1 MKERFEG
8 ADGKR
13 RLKEVL
19 AQQITLGGNPALIER
34 VADAVEIREL
44 AAGETLCTQ
53 GGADCDVFFILM
65 GTGVE
70 ILVENV
76 PIAAREPGEIIGEMA
91 AIEPSA
97 TRSATVRVAG
107 PTVVARLSET
117 VFDEICGSH
126 PRVVLTGV
134 ARTIAGRLRER
145 SKFIRPRS
153 ATPKLFIGSSVEQL
167 AIAEEIQR
175 GLEHAPVEATLWTN
189 SVFKPGSTTIADLTS
204 ALRAFDFAIF
214 VVTPDD
220 AITMRGNTLPATRDN
235 VIFELGLFMGELGRE
250 RVFGVE
256 PRGVTMRR
264 PSDLFG
270 VSFLD
275 YDPSRPAA
283 VAVSTVC
290 TKLKEAMKSKGP
302 R

>member
-13 RLKEVL
+13 RLKEAL
-19 AQQITLGGNPALIER
+19 ASQIALGGNAALIER
-34 VADAVEIREL
+34 VADAVEIREHV
-44 AAGETLCTQ
+44 AGEMLCTQ

-107 PTVVARLSET
+107 TTVVARLPES

-153 ATPKLFIGSSVEQL
+153 ATPRLFIGSSVEQL
-167 AIAEEIQR
+167 EVAEAIQR

-189 SVFKPGSTTIADLTS
+189 SVFKPSSTTIGDLTR
-204 ALRAFDFAIF
+204 ALREFDFAVF
-214 VVTPDD
+214 VATPDD
-220 AITMRGNTLPATRDN
+220 SVTMRKNTFAATRDN
-235 VIFELGLFMGELGRE
+235 VVFELGLFMGELGRD

-256 PRGVTMRR
+256 PRGVAMRR

-275 YDPSRPAA
+275 YDTARPID